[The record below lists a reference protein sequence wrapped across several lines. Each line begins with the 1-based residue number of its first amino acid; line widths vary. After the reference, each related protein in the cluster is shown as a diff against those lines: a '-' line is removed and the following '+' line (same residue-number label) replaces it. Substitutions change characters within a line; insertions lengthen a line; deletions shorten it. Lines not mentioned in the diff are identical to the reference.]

1 MDRNIVLET
10 DLPLKVFR
18 KGKVR
23 DIYDLDDRLLMVTT
37 DRISAFD
44 YILPTGIP
52 LKGKVLTALSVYWF
66 GYTKNLIENHLITAD
81 AAKFPDNLRKYS
93 QILKGR
99 SMLVKKSERIDI
111 ECVVRGYISGSAW
124 KEYKEKGT
132 VCGMPMPKG
141 LAESDRFPE
150 PIFTPAMKSDTGHD
164 VNISVAEM
172 VKQVGKDLTG
182 ELEEKSLKIYEKAA
196 KKALGGKIII
206 ADTKFEFGQ
215 IKGKTILID
224 ELLTPDSSRFWP
236 LDDYTPGRPQNSFD
250 EQFIRDWLESIKW
263 NKSPPAPT
271 LPKDIVEKTMD
282 RYLEAHK
289 RITGETLRD

>member
-1 MDRNIVLET
+1 MDTSIVLET
-10 DLPLKVFR
+10 DLPMKIFR

-23 DIYDLDDRLLMVTT
+23 DIYDLGDKLLMITT

-66 GYTKNLIENHLITAD
+66 GYTKNLIENHLITSD
-81 AAKFPDNLRKYS
+81 VTGFPEELRKYS

-99 SMLVKKSERIDI
+99 SMLVRKSERIDI

-132 VCGMPMPKG
+132 VCGMEMPRG
-141 LAESDRFPE
+141 LKESDKFPQ
-150 PIFTPAMKSDTGHD
+150 PIFTPAMKSDSGHD

-172 VKQVGKDLTG
+172 ARQVGNDLTK
-182 ELEEKSLKIYEKAA
+182 ELEEKSLRIYEKAA
-196 KKALGGKIII
+196 KKALDGKIII

-236 LDDYTPGRPQNSFD
+236 LDNYTPGKPQNSYD
-250 EQFIRDWLESIKW
+250 KQFIRDWLESIKW
-263 NKSPPAPT
+263 NKSPPAPP

>member
-1 MDRNIVLET
+1 MDTSIVLET
-10 DLPLKVFR
+10 DLPMKIFR

-23 DIYDLDDRLLMVTT
+23 DIYDLGDKLLMITT

-66 GYTKNLIENHLITAD
+66 GYTKNLIENHLITSD
-81 AAKFPDNLRKYS
+81 VTGFPEELRKYS

-99 SMLVKKSERIDI
+99 SMLVRKSERIDI

-132 VCGMPMPKG
+132 VCGMEMPRG
-141 LAESDRFPE
+141 LKESDKFPQ
-150 PIFTPAMKSDTGHD
+150 PIFTPAMKSDSGHD

-172 VKQVGKDLTG
+172 AKQVGNDLTK
-182 ELEEKSLKIYEKAA
+182 ELEEKSLRIYEKAA
-196 KKALGGKIII
+196 KKALDGKIII
-206 ADTKFEFGQ
+206 ADTKFEFGR

-236 LDDYTPGRPQNSFD
+236 LDNYTPGKPQNSFD
-250 EQFIRDWLESIKW
+250 KQFIRDWLESIKW
-263 NKSPPAPT
+263 NKSPPAPP

-289 RITGETLRD
+289 RITGGALRD